1 MKYFL
6 EGIEMVNNIWLRW
19 FFVLL
24 YLVMGIL
31 LYMGMSMIVMYLM
44 VIGMFLEAL
53 VSLIEYYIK

>member
-1 MKYFL
+1 MDL

-31 LYMGMSMIVMYLM
+31 LYLGMNMVVMYLM
-44 VIGMFLEAL
+44 VIGMFLEAFC
-53 VSLIEYYIK
+53 SLIGYYHSK

>member
-1 MKYFL
+1 
-6 EGIEMVNNIWLRW
+6 MVSNIWLRW

-31 LYMGMSMIVMYLM
+31 LYMGMNMIVMYLM

-53 VSLIEYYIK
+53 ASLIGYYTKR

>member
-1 MKYFL
+1 
-6 EGIEMVNNIWLRW
+6 MVNNIWLRW

-31 LYMGMSMIVMYLM
+31 LYLGMNMVVMYLM

-53 VSLIEYYIK
+53 CSLIGYYHNK

>member
-1 MKYFL
+1 
-6 EGIEMVNNIWLRW
+6 MVSNIWLRW

-31 LYMGMSMIVMYLM
+31 LYMGMNMVVMYLM

-53 VSLIEYYIK
+53 ISLIGYYRDRW

>member
-1 MKYFL
+1 
-6 EGIEMVNNIWLRW
+6 MVNNIWLRW

>member
-1 MKYFL
+1 
-6 EGIEMVNNIWLRW
+6 MVNNIWLRW

-31 LYMGMSMIVMYLM
+31 LYLGMNMVVMYLM

-53 VSLIEYYIK
+53 CSLIGYYHSK